1 MDETKEKRVK
11 IKKRI
16 IKLSIIGILGS
27 ILSLILFIVS
37 IYFGIFGEL
46 PTYKELKNI
55 NNVESSKIYTADK
68 KIMGKFFLENRT
80 NLTYK
85 DISPDIFNALIATE
99 DSRFYEHNGIDTRSL
114 LRVIFK
120 TILLRDRSSGG
131 GSTLSQQLAKNLYG
145 RGSHS
150 FLSMPISKLKEMF
163 TASRLEKI
171 YSKEGIITLYLN
183 TVPFGENV
191 YGIESAA
198 QRFFSKSAADVSTIE
213 AATLVGMLK
222 ASTSYNPRL
231 HPKRST
237 SRRNTVINQMVKHKD
252 LTKEKGELLKKMPLV
267 IKYKRLS
274 NNEGLA
280 TYLRENLRH
289 EVKSIVKKFNKEND
303 SKINMYS
310 DGLKIYTTIDSHL
323 QKYAEEAVNQHMK
336 SLQKTFYKH
345 WKKREPWY
353 NNRLIL
359 KSALKRSQR
368 YKHLKKL
375 KKSDK
380 EITKIFNTKVN
391 MEIYSSKDG
400 DKDVKMS
407 PMDSIKHY
415 LKILHTGFIAVNPQ
429 NGQIRA
435 WVGGID
441 HKYFKYDMVKAE
453 RQTGSIFKPIVFAAA
468 LENGEDPN
476 SYYSNEIEA
485 DKEHQGWKPRDSHS
499 NDSIRY
505 YSMRGALAH
514 SVNTVAVKVLMKTGI
529 DETIQ
534 MAQDLG
540 IRSELSRFPSMALG
554 VSNSSLLEMAQV
566 FSTFANSGEWVKP
579 YYITKVTDKAGNI
592 IYEKKDIERHIVMS
606 SENAAIMNF
615 MLEGVVNNGTGRRL
629 RGRYGLRNCIA
640 GKTGTTQNN
649 ADGWF
654 FGYNPHIVAGV
665 RTGANDMRVHF
676 RSTYLGQ
683 GANTALPIFGL
694 FMQKALKDPRF
705 SHWNRI
711 QFPSLSILNTLEKDA
726 PLYKKSLDVTRE
738 MKTDSIININRER
751 VKYYNRDV
759 KKAKKKKTSIWF
771 KIKSI
776 FKKKDK

>member
-1 MDETKEKRVK
+1 MNETIKKSVN
-11 IKKRI
+11 IKKRVL
-16 IKLSIIGILGS
+16 KLSLIGLVAGILG
-27 ILSLILFIVS
+27 LFLFIAS
-37 IYFGIFGEL
+37 IYWGLFGAL

-55 NNVESSKIYTADK
+55 NNVESSKIYTADNV
-68 KIMGKFFLENRT
+68 IIGKFFLQNRT
-80 NLTYK
+80 NLAYNK
-85 DISPDIFNALIATE
+85 ISPDIFKALIATE
-99 DSRFYEHNGIDTRSL
+99 DSRFYEHNGIDKRSL
-114 LRVIFK
+114 MRVIFK

-145 RGSHS
+145 RNSHS
-150 FLSMPISKLKEMF
+150 FLSMPISKFKEMF

-171 YSKEGIITLYLN
+171 YSKEDIITLYLN

-231 HPKRST
+231 HPKRSVG
-237 SRRNTVINQMVKHKD
+237 RRNTVINQMVKNKD
-252 LTKEKGELLKKMPLV
+252 LTKEKGEELKKKPLV

-274 NNEGLA
+274 NNDGMA

-289 EVKSIVKKFNKEND
+289 EVKSIIKKYNKENA
-303 SKINMYS
+303 SEVNMYS

-323 QKYAEEAVNQHMK
+323 QKYAEDAVDTHM
-336 SLQKTFYKH
+336 SHLQKTFYKH

-353 NNRLIL
+353 NNKLIV
-359 KSALKRSQR
+359 KSAMKRSTR

-380 EITKIFNTKVN
+380 EINKIFNTKVD
-391 MEIYSSKDG
+391 MEIYSSTSR

-407 PMDSIKHY
+407 PLDSIKHY
-415 LKILHTGFIAVNPQ
+415 LKILHTGFIAINPQ

-435 WVGGID
+435 WVGGVD
-441 HKYFKYDMVKAE
+441 HKYFKYDMVKAQ

-476 SYYSNEIEA
+476 TYYPNVKKVYEDYQNWS
-485 DKEHQGWKPRDSHS
+485 PRNSHH
-499 NDSIRY
+499 DDYIGF
-505 YSMRGALAH
+505 YSMKGALAQ
-514 SVNTVAVKVLMKTGI
+514 SINTVAVEVLMKTGF
-529 DETIQ
+529 DKTIQ
-534 MAQDLG
+534 LAHDMG
-540 IRSELSRFPSMALG
+540 MKGELQKFPSMALG
-554 VSNSSLLEMAQV
+554 VSNSSLYEMAQV
-566 FSTFANSGEWVKP
+566 FSTFANNGEWIKP
-579 YYITKVTDKAGNI
+579 YYITKVTDKEGNV
-592 IYEKKDIERHIVMS
+592 IYERDENERHIVMS
-606 SENAAIMNF
+606 SENAAIINY
-615 MLEGVVNNGTGRRL
+615 MLEGVINNGTGRRL
-629 RGRYGLRNCIA
+629 RGKYGLRNCLA

-711 QFPSLSILNTLEKDA
+711 QFPGLSILTSMKVDV
-726 PLYKKSLDVTRE
+726 PMYKKSLDVTRE
-738 MKTDSIININRER
+738 METDSIIKLNRER
-751 VKYYNRDV
+751 IKYYNRDV
-759 KKAKKKKTSIWF
+759 KKKKKKKKKGIWF
-771 KIKSI
+771 KIKNI
-776 FKKKDK
+776 FKKKD